1 MLSEYWT
8 RNGPVELNYAERPG
22 PGPKILLLHGL
33 TARWQVFRPLSRGL
47 PGHLYALD
55 FRGHGASGR
64 APGRYRLADYVGDA
78 LALLDLID
86 GPAAVLGHSMG
97 GWVALAIAAA
107 RPDRVA
113 GVAVADSV
121 LFPERLGPDRDDLAE
136 LPATLRA
143 MTTSLTRLD
152 PEVLWRF
159 RTRAAADFDPR
170 AVLTEVG
177 CPVLLLQGDAAAG
190 GLMSDEDAARGA
202 ALLPDCR
209 RVRFAGLGHGLHV
222 EDAGR
227 VAAVVLPFIEEVTT
241 DHYGR
246 RVTS

>member
-1 MLSEYWT
+1 MTEHRV

-64 APGRYRLADYVGDA
+64 APGRYRLADYLGDA
-78 LALLDLID
+78 LTLLDVID
-86 GPAAVLGHSMG
+86 GPAVVLGHSMG
-97 GWVALAIAAA
+97 GWVALALAAA

-121 LFPERLGPDRDDLAE
+121 LLPERLGPDREELDG

-143 MTTSLTRLD
+143 MTTSLNRLD
-152 PEVLWRF
+152 PEVLRRF

-170 AVLTEVG
+170 AVLPEVG
-177 CPVLLLQGDAAAG
+177 CPVVLLQGDAAAG
-190 GLMSDEDAARGA
+190 GLMSDEDAALAA
-202 ALLPDCR
+202 ALLPRCR
-209 RVRFAGLGHGLHV
+209 LARFAGLDHGLHV

-227 VAAVVLPFIEEVTT
+227 VLAAVLPFIEEVTS

-246 RVTS
+246 RITS